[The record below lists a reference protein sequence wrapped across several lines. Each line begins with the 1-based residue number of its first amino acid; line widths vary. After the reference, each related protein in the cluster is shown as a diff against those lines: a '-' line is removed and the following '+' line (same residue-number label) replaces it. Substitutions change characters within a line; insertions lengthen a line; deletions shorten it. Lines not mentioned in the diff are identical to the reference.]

1 MLTVSPGFSA
11 LTCHF
16 SGLLDVVVVLVTW
29 VWLGVADVE
38 GVGDALVGGGSLAVD
53 AVGVDLQQDR
63 DAVPGAAGDLGGG
76 HPGVQ
81 PQGYG
86 GVPQVVGPA
95 AER

>member
-1 MLTVSPGFSA
+1 MLTVPARIPA

-16 SGLLDVVVVLVTW
+16 RMPARCRYRPRHRAF
-29 VWLGVADVE
+29 LGVLGAE
-38 GVGDALVGGGSLAVD
+38 GLGDALVGGGGLAVD
-53 AVGVDLQQDR
+53 AVGVDLEQDR

-81 PQGYG
+81 PQGDG
-86 GVPQVVGPA
+86 GVPQVVGAA